1 MTKKTT
7 KTTNANGMFSPKDS
21 MKSIGSSRKSANKK
35 SSMYSSRS
43 NSKNSPRVFAQSPR
57 VFAQSPVA
65 VINSPV
71 SKGLGGIKKI
81 MSEKKSPTAKAAM
94 SLYKNYF

>member
-21 MKSIGSSRKSANKK
+21 IKSIGSSRKSANKK
-35 SSMYSSRS
+35 SSMCSSRS
-43 NSKNSPRVFAQSPR
+43 NSKNSPRVFAQYPR

-65 VINSPV
+65 TINSPV

-81 MSEKKSPTAKAAM
+81 MSEKKSPTAKVAM